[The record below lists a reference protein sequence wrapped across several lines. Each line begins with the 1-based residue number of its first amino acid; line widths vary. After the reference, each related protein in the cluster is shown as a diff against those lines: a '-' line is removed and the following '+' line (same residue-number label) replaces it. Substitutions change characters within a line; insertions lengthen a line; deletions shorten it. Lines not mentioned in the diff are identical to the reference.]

1 LKGKLAI
8 IRQEEDMTTKMGI
21 INNLGRMEKKMSPCL
36 IGQSTH
42 LVRVRSGIPDLRD
55 PYLHHPHYPN
65 FQHETLILTS

>member
-42 LVRVRSGIPDLRD
+42 LVRVRSGIIFTTLTT
-55 PYLHHPHYPN
+55 
-65 FQHETLILTS
+65 QTSISHETLILTS